1 MAGMKAGGTLLVGAV
16 LGIVMVAV
24 VFGGE
29 AAVSTTAFCTSCHS
43 MTYPAEELK
52 SSSHYGALG
61 ANPGIPTVS
70 VGMGRLMCC
79 AMGVCCAVC
88 MASSSETGFC
98 ELGGC

>member
-52 SSSHYGALG
+52 SS
-61 ANPGIPTVS
+61 
-70 VGMGRLMCC
+70 
-79 AMGVCCAVC
+79 
-88 MASSSETGFC
+88 
-98 ELGGC
+98 

>member
-1 MAGMKAGGTLLVGAV
+1 MAGVRTGGSLLIGVL

-52 SSSHYGALG
+52 TSSHYGALG
-61 ANPGIPTVS
+61 AIV
-70 VGMGRLMCC
+70 RR
-79 AMGVCCAVC
+79 
-88 MASSSETGFC
+88 
-98 ELGGC
+98 